1 MSTPA
6 AQEILKMAGLKGQA
20 GGATS
25 SSAPAPSAR
34 SRSPPVGAAA
44 SSLQHRP
51 RSRSRSARRALQ
63 HRDAQ
68 RNLLSQLAGVLNSAY
83 EEELKLDAFR
93 PKIWLSYIDS
103 AVNPKT
109 HSLHLKW
116 MMYER
121 ALRMLPRSYKIWR
134 KYLEERRKALERND
148 YVERSQ
154 YEEMNGVYER
164 ALVFLHK
171 MPRIWIDYLQFL
183 QAQKR
188 VTGVRRAL
196 DQAVRT
202 LPIHQHYRLWNEVIP
217 WLQVSYVPRA
227 TCLNL
232 FRRYLMLEP
241 GHVETFIAYLTQQGL
256 YDEAAVRLVEVLNQE
271 DFVSINGKSNHQ
283 LWMDLCQLV
292 SQHPKDIKSLNI
304 EPIIRQGISKFT
316 DEVGADLGR
325 FCVIR

>member
-109 HSLHLKW
+109 HSLLRLRHVCCPHSRLCV
-116 MMYER
+116 
-121 ALRMLPRSYKIWR
+121 LRMCASGSSGARWR
-134 KYLEERRKALERND
+134 RR
-148 YVERSQ
+148 
-154 YEEMNGVYER
+154 
-164 ALVFLHK
+164 
-171 MPRIWIDYLQFL
+171 
-183 QAQKR
+183 
-188 VTGVRRAL
+188 
-196 DQAVRT
+196 
-202 LPIHQHYRLWNEVIP
+202 
-217 WLQVSYVPRA
+217 
-227 TCLNL
+227 
-232 FRRYLMLEP
+232 
-241 GHVETFIAYLTQQGL
+241 
-256 YDEAAVRLVEVLNQE
+256 
-271 DFVSINGKSNHQ
+271 
-283 LWMDLCQLV
+283 
-292 SQHPKDIKSLNI
+292 
-304 EPIIRQGISKFT
+304 
-316 DEVGADLGR
+316 
-325 FCVIR
+325 